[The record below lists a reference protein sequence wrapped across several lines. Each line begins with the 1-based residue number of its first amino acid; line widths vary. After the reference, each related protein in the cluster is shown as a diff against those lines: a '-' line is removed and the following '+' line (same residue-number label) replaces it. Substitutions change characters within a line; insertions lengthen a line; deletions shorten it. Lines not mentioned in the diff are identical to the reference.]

1 MDQVSEG
8 LDTRPFRWTECRF
21 AFPETIEPP
30 ASCYP
35 KHPAQ
40 VEVHRLQTGG
50 VVKVETKQ

>member
-8 LDTRPFRWTECRF
+8 LDTRPFRWTEYRF

-30 ASCYP
+30 ANCYP